1 MTTPFKKQAIQ
12 RSRERP
18 VPVVPLPDHLPV
30 ELRRLAT
37 WIGWRYEWDDQRR
50 SWSKIPI
57 NPRTGYRAKT
67 NDPATWGALHDALT
81 AVERFKLDG
90 PAIVL
95 TRNREKQPFDLVG
108 VDFDNVRDIDSGILT
123 PAAKELV
130 ERFATYTEVSP
141 SGTGCKLICMAA
153 WPDDQQACGRNFSE
167 RGIEIYREKFWC
179 LTGHRLPGLPI
190 TIEERTEQVALLWQ
204 ECVTHL
210 QSRDREGA
218 RTHRSH
224 RSLSVAALTERVR
237 AYLQRC
243 PPAIEGQNGSRRLM
257 KTLRLVID
265 GFDLDDALARQIAE
279 EYSAKCEP
287 PWSPKEIDHAVTN
300 IKAKPSKQPRGWLLN
315 KDAVGSPRAQ
325 TADTGADAEEP
336 IHFTDLGNGKR
347 FARAYG
353 TQARFC
359 HTWGKWLFWDG
370 ARWRI
375 DDRGRAHALAKQT
388 VLELYRRARA
398 QIDALAQN
406 PGDAEG
412 RSQLKK
418 IQATLAWALKSQ
430 SAPRINALL
439 DLARS
444 EPGIPVL
451 PDDLDR
457 GPWLLNCSNGTLDL
471 RTQTLRPHDPA
482 DYLTKL
488 CPVEYNPGAKCPDW
502 ERFLSEIFDCSDS
515 LMAYLQRLAGYWL
528 TGLTTEHALAVLWGS
543 GANGKSTL
551 INALFHVL
559 GPDYSGKA
567 SRDLL
572 LVSHGEKHPTAL
584 ASLHGKRFVAAIESV
599 EGARL
604 DETLIKE
611 LTGGDQITA
620 RRMREDFWTF
630 EPTHKIA
637 LATNHKPQVRG
648 QDYAIWRRLRL
659 IPFTVCFLED
669 KQDKKLGEKLRAEAP
684 GILTWLVKGCK
695 LWQQHGLQD
704 PPEVLEAT
712 GQYRSEQDTLGAF
725 LSDRCLQGPTYQAK
739 ASVLY
744 AAYKDWCE
752 QSGERTLS
760 KRKFCAALREKGF
773 EGYTNNGPWFRGI
786 ALAEPTDRNTD

>member
-1 MTTPFKKQAIQ
+1 
-12 RSRERP
+12 
-18 VPVVPLPDHLPV
+18 
-30 ELRRLAT
+30 
-37 WIGWRYEWDDQRR
+37 
-50 SWSKIPI
+50 
-57 NPRTGYRAKT
+57 
-67 NDPATWGALHDALT
+67 
-81 AVERFKLDG
+81 
-90 PAIVL
+90 
-95 TRNREKQPFDLVG
+95 
-108 VDFDNVRDIDSGILT
+108 
-123 PAAKELV
+123 
-130 ERFATYTEVSP
+130 
-141 SGTGCKLICMAA
+141 
-153 WPDDQQACGRNFSE
+153 
-167 RGIEIYREKFWC
+167 
-179 LTGHRLPGLPI
+179 
-190 TIEERTEQVALLWQ
+190 
-204 ECVTHL
+204 
-210 QSRDREGA
+210 
-218 RTHRSH
+218 
-224 RSLSVAALTERVR
+224 
-237 AYLQRC
+237 
-243 PPAIEGQNGSRRLM
+243 M

-265 GFDLDDALARQIAE
+265 GFDLNDARARQIAE

-287 PWSPKEIDHAVTN
+287 PWSPKEIDHALAN
-300 IKAKPSKQPRGWLLN
+300 IKAKPFKKPRGWLLH
-315 KDAVGSPRAQ
+315 KGTDCSPHAPSEDTDCTPHAPRAEV
-325 TADTGADAEEP
+325 GADER
-336 IHFTDLGNGKR
+336 IYLTDLGNGKR

-359 HTWGKWLFWDG
+359 HAWGKWLFWDG

-375 DDRGRAHALAKQT
+375 DDRGRAQALAKQS
-388 VLELYRRARA
+388 VLDLYRRAQA
-398 QIDALAQN
+398 QIDALAQK

-457 GPWLLNCSNGTLDL
+457 GPWLLNCRNGTLDL
-471 RTQTLRPHDPA
+471 QKQTLRPHDPA

-488 CPVEYNPGAKCPDW
+488 CPVEFNPQAKCPTW
-502 ERFLSEIFDCSDS
+502 ERFLSEIFDYSES
-515 LMAYLQRLAGYWL
+515 LTAYLQRLAGYWL

-572 LVSHGEKHPTAL
+572 LVSHGDKHPTAL
-584 ASLHGKRFVAAIESV
+584 AWLHGKRFVAAIESA

-611 LTGGDQITA
+611 LTGGDQISA

-669 KQDKKLGEKLRAEAP
+669 KQDKTLGEKLRAEAP

-725 LSDRCLQGPTYQAK
+725 LLDRCLQGPTYQAK

-752 QSGERTLS
+752 QSGERIIS
-760 KRKFCAALREKGF
+760 KRKFCAALRDKGF